1 LLLPCLKQENIKNK
15 KKTRKYQK
23 EEKNKKTRK
32 HQKQQKTHFWRL
44 KGDLPDSETDRQ
56 SRDLLYKIII
66 DPNPRMSSSNK
77 AKSGDRSAVTGVKMG
92 RAAKRANDKNAECV
106 EEFMDLVEAVY
117 RTNGDQRKMCKELLE
132 TQESEAL
139 QAARVTRSVGCGRLQ
154 VLLQDGSEY
163 SAPIAGTLKFKG
175 RSSTKG
181 DRSNCMLTG
190 DVIVIRGGFAAG
202 KMSASQVKRCSTIY
216 EALDLKVPAGFFA
229 AATGAAA
236 EMETADVGFEFDHE
250 AEEGEAKEEDA
261 DGGAGGG
268 TAAAASTSR
277 NKASKHVSV
286 APSGDFDID
295 DI

>member
-1 LLLPCLKQENIKNK
+1 
-15 KKTRKYQK
+15 
-23 EEKNKKTRK
+23 
-32 HQKQQKTHFWRL
+32 
-44 KGDLPDSETDRQ
+44 
-56 SRDLLYKIII
+56 
-66 DPNPRMSSSNK
+66 MSASNK
-77 AKSGDRSAVTGVKMG
+77 AKNGDRSAVTGVKMG

-106 EEFMDLVEAVY
+106 EEFMDLIESVY
-117 RTNGDQRKMCKELLE
+117 RTNDDPKKMCKDLLAD
-132 TQESEAL
+132 QEKEAL

-190 DVIVIRGGFAAG
+190 DVIVIRGGYAAG
-202 KMSASQVKRCSTIY
+202 KMTAGQVKRCSTIY
-216 EALDLKVPAGFFA
+216 EALELKVPTGFFA

-236 EMETADVGFEFDHE
+236 ETETPDVGFEFDHE
-250 AEEGEAKEEDA
+250 AAEEEEAKEEDA

-268 TAAAASTSR
+268 AISSSR